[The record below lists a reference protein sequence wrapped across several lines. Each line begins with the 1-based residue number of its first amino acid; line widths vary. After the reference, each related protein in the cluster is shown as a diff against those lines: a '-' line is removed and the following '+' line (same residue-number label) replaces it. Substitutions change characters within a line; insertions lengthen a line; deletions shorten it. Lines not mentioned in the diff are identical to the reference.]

1 MKFLK
6 FYSVLRGLKHEHVTD
21 FGGRDR
27 LLSSLI
33 IYEFLIKY
41 RRIFG
46 KRENSGDEVEP
57 DAFAAVKFENG
68 GDRGRS
74 R

>member
-1 MKFLK
+1 MKSNV
-6 FYSVLRGLKHEHVTD
+6 SVLRGLKHEHVTD

-41 RRIFG
+41 RHIG

-57 DAFAAVKFENG
+57 DAFAAVKFKNG
-68 GDRGRS
+68 GVRRGRS